1 MVGVLLL
8 TSKGMAGVPGS
19 AFLALSASAA
29 AVGAYPAAA
38 VALMLGADRFMDSM
52 RVFTN
57 LLGNCVA
64 TLVVARWENLLDFR
78 QLQVVLSGKLA
89 DEEAVGEDVPPVE
102 DKELE
107 GIAHKSEVEAL
118 LAQAD
123 PASSGVVPAAG

>member
-1 MVGVLLL
+1 V
-8 TSKGMAGVPGS
+8 
-19 AFLALSASAA
+19 AA
-29 AVGAYPAAA
+29 
-38 VALMLGADRFMDSM
+38 
-52 RVFTN
+52 
-57 LLGNCVA
+57 
-64 TLVVARWENLLDFR
+64 LVVARWENLLDFR